1 MRILHLVHQYPPDH
15 LGGTELYTQQ
25 LAAQLAARG
34 HDVSVFFRRDGA
46 EVCLEGWRESSGVKV
61 WAATSR
67 TVTPTRRFLTTFGDQ
82 TLTAALAQVLQESRP
97 DVVHVQHLMGLP
109 AALIPLLRQ
118 QNIPYLVTLHD
129 FWWVC
134 ANAQLVTNYSQA
146 ICAGPRLWL
155 NCARC
160 AVARAGQDAL
170 WPLSPALAPVLAVRA
185 ARLRP
190 ILDGASCL
198 IAPTRFVRDVYVG
211 LGLPASTMQIVSHGI
226 ALPERMPPRTRRV
239 TSGLHVGY
247 VGGIAW
253 QKGVHV
259 LVEAV
264 NEMPADSVTLSIFGD
279 LTPFPDYAQM
289 VQGMAQHKGIR
300 FVGQIDRQRL
310 WQELVHLDVLVVPS
324 LWYETA
330 ALVIQEAFAA
340 GIPVLASNLG
350 ALAERVHHGVDG
362 WLFPPGDSAA
372 LRAALLEL
380 WRSPEKLMQIS
391 LGIQP
396 VRIIADH
403 VDQLEIIYRSSYDFN
418 RNP

>member
-1 MRILHLVHQYPPDH
+1 MRILHLIHQYPPDY

-34 HDVSVFFRRDGA
+34 HDVSIFFRRDGEEA
-46 EVCLEGWRESSGVKV
+46 CLEGWREESGVKV
-61 WAATSR
+61 WAAVSRPTTS
-67 TVTPTRRFLTTFGDQ
+67 TRRFLATFGDQ
-82 TLTAALAQVLQESRP
+82 TLTAALTQVLQESRP

-109 AALIPLLRQ
+109 ADLISLLRQ
-118 QNIPYLVTLHD
+118 QGVPYLVTLHD

-146 ICAGPRLWL
+146 VCAGPRLWL

-160 AVARAGQDAL
+160 ALARVGQDAL
-170 WPLSPALAPVLAVRA
+170 WPLSPALAPLLALRA
-185 ARLRP
+185 ARLRAV
-190 ILDGASCL
+190 LQGARRL
-198 IAPTRFVRDVYVG
+198 IAPTRFVRDLYRG
-211 LGLPASTMQIVSHGI
+211 WGLPASLLQVIPHGI
-226 ALPERMPPRTRRV
+226 ALPERMPPRTRPA

-264 NEMPADSVTLSIFGD
+264 NGMPADSVTLSIFGD
-279 LTPFPDYAQM
+279 LSAFPDYARK
-289 VQGMAQHKGIR
+289 VQGMARHDGIH
-300 FVGQIDRQRL
+300 FAGQIDRQRL

-340 GIPVLASNLG
+340 GIPVLASDLG
-350 ALAERVHHGVDG
+350 ALAERVRPGVDG
-362 WLFPPGDSAA
+362 LLFPPGDSAT

-380 WRSPEKLMQIS
+380 WRTPEKLMQFS
-391 LGIQP
+391 LGIAP
-396 VRIIADH
+396 VRTIADH
-403 VDQLEIIYRSSYDFN
+403 VDEMETIYN
-418 RNP
+418 HIL

>member
-1 MRILHLVHQYPPDH
+1 MRILHLVHQYPPDY

-34 HDVSVFFRRDGA
+34 HDVSVFFRRDGEEA
-46 EVCLEGWRESSGVKV
+46 CLEGWREGSGVKV
-61 WAATSR
+61 WAAVSR
-67 TVTPTRRFLTTFGDQ
+67 PVTPTRRFLATFSDQ

-109 AALIPLLRQ
+109 ADLISLLRQ
-118 QNIPYLVTLHD
+118 QGVPYLVTLHD

-160 AVARAGQDAL
+160 ALARAGQDAL
-170 WPLSPALAPVLAVRA
+170 WPLSPALAPLLAARA

-190 ILDGASCL
+190 ILLGASRL
-198 IAPTRFVRDVYVG
+198 IAPTRFVRDLYVG
-211 LGLPASTMQIVSHGI
+211 LGLPASLMQVVAHGI
-226 ALPERMPPRTRRV
+226 ALPERMPPRTRPA
-239 TSGLHVGY
+239 TGGLHVGY

-279 LTPFPDYAQM
+279 LSAFPDYARK
-289 VQGMAQHKGIR
+289 VQEMARHKGIR
-300 FVGQIDRQRL
+300 FGGQIDRQRL

-340 GIPVLASNLG
+340 GIPVLASDLG
-350 ALAERVHHGVDG
+350 ALAERVRPGVDG
-362 WLFPPGDSAA
+362 LLFPPGDSAA

-380 WRSPEKLMQIS
+380 WRTPEKLMQLS
-391 LGIQP
+391 LGIAP
-396 VRIIADH
+396 ARAIASH
-403 VDQLEIIYRSSYDFN
+403 VDELEAMYRHCQSSGQTL
-418 RNP
+418 